1 MSFVDSYNKFH
12 PSDDPISGEL
22 KDSVDDKYNLELKD
36 WQRQDDR
43 AFLWVSMNKKKH
55 HQDCQGLKG
64 AMSRPEDLVE
74 MEQKVIG
81 VRQNNEVKLEQ
92 GTVWVFHQENLS

>member
-1 MSFVDSYNKFH
+1 MS
-12 PSDDPISGEL
+12 
-22 KDSVDDKYNLELKD
+22 
-36 WQRQDDR
+36 
-43 AFLWVSMNKKKH
+43 KKKH

-64 AMSRPEDLVE
+64 AMCRPEDLVE